1 MMKKRKAILPMLLV
15 AVLCSCGK
23 PQKEEKIENTTTSAI
38 VQTYNHDS
46 QIDKIAREIGYDNYM
61 KGVWESID
69 FDYKISQVASV
80 GTINYFTIDYTY
92 DFGKKYLCYVKVAL
106 NKWEL
111 VREFPYQP

>member
-1 MMKKRKAILPMLLV
+1 MMKNKTKMILPLFLV
-15 AVLCSCGK
+15 VALSSCAMPK
-23 PQKEEKIENTTTSAI
+23 AEVKTAETTKVIES
-38 VQTYNHDS
+38 YNHDS
-46 QIDKIAREIGYDNYM
+46 RIDKIAREIGYDNYM
-61 KGVWESID
+61 KGVWKSID

-106 NKWEL
+106 DKWEV